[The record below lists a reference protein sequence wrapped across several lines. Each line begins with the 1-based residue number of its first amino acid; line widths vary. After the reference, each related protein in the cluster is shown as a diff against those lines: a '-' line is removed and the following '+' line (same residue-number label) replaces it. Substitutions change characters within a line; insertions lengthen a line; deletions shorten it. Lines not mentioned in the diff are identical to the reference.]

1 MLRLEE
7 IEIKIRDAIL
17 KGEYRAGERL
27 IEADLITKYEASRT
41 IVREA
46 LRNLNATGLLRY
58 IPKKGHSVRKFSL
71 AEIKNTYDLICL
83 MEGYACEVATPLFTK
98 QDVDDLKKLQE
109 QIKGSVKKN
118 DYKKYRELNTFFH
131 GIFVNLTGND
141 VLKEEVITLRTRI
154 NTYRYLPLMIPGAL
168 ENYTRDH
175 ETIIRFVKRK
185 DAQKAKLAMQKHI
198 ERVKKYLIL
207 AIENSP
213 LM

>member
-17 KGEYRAGERL
+17 RGEYRAGERL
-27 IEADLITKYEASRT
+27 IEADLISKYEASRT

-71 AEIKNTYDLICL
+71 QEIEDTYDLICL
-83 MEGYACEVATPLFTK
+83 MEGYACKVATPLFKK
-98 QDVDDLKKLQE
+98 QDIDDLKKLQA
-109 QIKGSVKKN
+109 QIKKAASKN
-118 DYKKYRELNTFFH
+118 DYKRYRELNTRFH
-131 GIFVNLTGND
+131 ETFVNLTGNR
-141 VLKEEVITLRTRI
+141 VLKAEIITLRTRI

-168 ENYTRDH
+168 ENYTKDH
-175 ETIIRFVKRK
+175 EAIIKSFMRK
-185 DAQKAKLAMQKHI
+185 DPQKVKLAMQKHI
-198 ERVKKYLIL
+198 ERVKSYLIL

-213 LM
+213 LR

>member
-17 KGEYRAGERL
+17 RGEYRAGERL
-27 IEADLITKYEASRT
+27 VEADLISKYEASRT

-46 LRNLNATGLLRY
+46 LRNLNSTGLLKY

-71 AEIKNTYDLICL
+71 EEIKNTYDLICL
-83 MEGYACEVATPLFTK
+83 MEGYACKIATPLFKK
-98 QDVDDLKKLQE
+98 QDIDDLKKLQE
-109 QIKGSVKKN
+109 QILGVVKKN
-118 DYKKYRELNTFFH
+118 DYKKYRELNTVFH
-131 GIFVNLTGND
+131 GIFVNLSGNN
-141 VLKEEVITLRTRI
+141 VLKEEIITLRTRI

-168 ENYTRDH
+168 DNYTKDH
-175 ETIIRFVKRK
+175 EAIIRCVTRK
-185 DAQKAKLAMQKHI
+185 DSQKVKSAMQKHI

>member
-17 KGEYRAGERL
+17 RGEYRAGERL
-27 IEADLITKYEASRT
+27 IEADLISKYEASRT

-46 LRNLNATGLLRY
+46 LRNLNATGLLKY

-71 AEIKNTYDLICL
+71 EEIQNTYDLICL
-83 MEGYACEVATPLFTK
+83 MEGYACKIATPLFKK
-98 QDVDDLKKLQE
+98 QDISKLKKIQE
-109 QIKGSVKKN
+109 QIKDAVKTN
-118 DYKKYRELNTFFH
+118 DYKNYRELNSVFH
-131 GIFVNLTGND
+131 GTFVNLTGNN
-141 VLKEEVITLRTRI
+141 VLKEEITTLRTRI

-168 ENYTRDH
+168 ENYTKDH
-175 ETIIRFVKRK
+175 EMIIKYVVMKDPRKVKS
-185 DAQKAKLAMQKHI
+185 AMQKHI

-207 AIENSP
+207 AVENSP